1 MLENK
6 FSSLESAFQEIK
18 VFQKNMKYFQKGGL
32 VVTYHSSAGFLPE
45 ELKEFSDEN
54 LAEYQR
60 DLLEE
65 ADKIAEL
72 LRKK

>member
-1 MLENK
+1 MLANK
-6 FSSLESAFQEIK
+6 LSSLESAVQEIQE
-18 VFQKNMKYFQKGGL
+18 FQKNMKHFQKGGL
-32 VVTYHSSAGFLPE
+32 VVTCHSSAGFLLG
-45 ELKEFSDEN
+45 ELKEFSDEI